1 MNLRTIEPKEPLKP
15 YIHSIWIF
23 ESAEGTPVRS
33 SRVIV
38 PNGRAKIIIPYMNAL
53 TASKDV
59 YTARKEGEAL
69 LVGPWDEPVVIS
81 SEARKTGTIGIE
93 FTPHGAYRFARSNF
107 GEALNRIYYLREV
120 CGPAASGIEER
131 MQDVEDPAAK
141 AGLFQEFLLSQMEKI
156 NAGESIID
164 YAVGRIASSRGL
176 IEIKELE
183 RLTGYSKRYLSLLFH
198 RHIGLS
204 PKTLAAVTRFQT
216 FYKLWAATGAPDFY
230 KNDLGAYYYDQPHF
244 IKEFKRF
251 TGYSQKLYAET
262 NNDFGKIFYRK

>member
-1 MNLRTIEPKEPLKP
+1 MKLRTIEPKEELKP

-23 ESAEGTPVRS
+23 ESAEGTPRQS

-53 TASKDV
+53 TASKDL
-59 YTARKEGEAL
+59 YSARKEGEAL
-69 LVGPWDEPVVIS
+69 LIGPWDEPVVIS

-93 FTPHGAYRFARSNF
+93 FTPHGAYRFARINF
-107 GEALNRIYYLREV
+107 GELLNRIYYLREV
-120 CGPAASGIEER
+120 YGPAAKKIEER
-131 MQDVEDPAAK
+131 MLDVEDPAAK
-141 AGLFQEFLLSQMEKI
+141 AGLFQEFLISQMGNV

-164 YAVGRIASSRGL
+164 YAVGRIVSTCGML
-176 IEIKELE
+176 EIKELE

-198 RHIGLS
+198 QHIGLS
-204 PKTLAAVTRFQT
+204 PKTLAAIARFQM
-216 FYKLWAATGAPDFY
+216 FYKLWAAMGTPDFY
-230 KNDLGAYYYDQPHF
+230 KNDLNNYYYDQPHF

-251 TGYSQKLYAET
+251 TGYSPKLYAET